1 MSFSDGFWCS
11 DADLDSAGVE
21 YHGAMV
27 YLETIGAACRR
38 VFAEIL
44 RFFIQ
49 AVLEMGRCVKD
60 LGKSGGCF
68 PQRGSSSG
76 G

>member
-1 MSFSDGFWCS
+1 
-11 DADLDSAGVE
+11 VE

-49 AVLEMGRCVKD
+49 AVLEMGMCVKD
-60 LGKSGGCF
+60 PGKS
-68 PQRGSSSG
+68 
-76 G
+76 